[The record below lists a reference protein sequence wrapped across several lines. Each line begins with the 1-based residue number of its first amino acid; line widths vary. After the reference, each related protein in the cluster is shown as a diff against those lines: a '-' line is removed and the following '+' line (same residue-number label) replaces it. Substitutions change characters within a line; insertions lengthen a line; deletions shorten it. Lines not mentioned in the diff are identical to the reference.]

1 MTETLS
7 RPEVRQDATSL
18 AREHGVTPT
27 VAVVTGASS
36 GIGRELA
43 RLLARD
49 GWTVVAVAEDDAI
62 RDAGQ
67 DAGVEA
73 VQLDLTDDGAV
84 SLLWER
90 ATAGGT
96 RDVDLVV
103 LNAGVG
109 AGGRKFIDIPLQ
121 EDLDLVALNVVST
134 LALAKRAAV
143 EMAARRTG
151 RLLFTSSLAAT
162 MPAPY
167 QASYGASKAFVQSL
181 AQALHKELAEEGVI
195 VTALLPGPTETNFFR
210 RAGMQTT
217 TRMGRAPKDDPA
229 TVAQQGYTAVLSGDD
244 RVVGGNPLNKVQE
257 VASRVLPDRVR
268 ASVQAFLARPRPPK
282 S

>member
-27 VAVVTGASS
+27 VALVTGASS

-109 AGGRKFIDIPLQ
+109 AGGRRFIDIPLQ

-181 AQALHKELAEEGVI
+181 AQALHKELEEEGVI

-268 ASVQAFLARPRPPK
+268 ASVQAFLARPRPPR